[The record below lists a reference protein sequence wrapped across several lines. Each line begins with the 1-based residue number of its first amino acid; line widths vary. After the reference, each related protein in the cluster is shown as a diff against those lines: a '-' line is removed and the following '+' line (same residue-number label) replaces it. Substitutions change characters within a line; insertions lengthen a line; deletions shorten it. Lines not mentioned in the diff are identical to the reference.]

1 MKAVLYDCLSRIQR
15 TFVGGSVRFLRPR
28 LLAAILLAASGFYFG
43 LLRSSSTSGRL
54 PVATNDSRH
63 FTENS
68 TLQSPISN
76 RYPPSETAITQ
87 ERISFAA
94 LPPRVTDA
102 LSNSWKIPHQLDDS
116 SIGLVSEEVVLR
128 SFSEHSSPSNRFAH
142 LSFLGTLG
150 GDAAAS
156 RLIRMMTDEFAG
168 TEFKKDDYLAMVRAI
183 VALGCIS
190 SRSAFAKEFLENAV
204 SEDYWAIHRTWSA
217 NPESPNPE
225 HQMNAWLARECLKA
239 LGIGG
244 NDAAVAAVIQRI
256 QNLPIEEQR
265 EWSGAVVDTHFNL
278 DRAKQRKRTVLLTE
292 AEDLLKEYAAWM
304 ETESGKKWSGWY
316 DSLLQGKP
324 QTDFQIQKPNP

>member
-1 MKAVLYDCLSRIQR
+1 MKGTSNTIVILSLVGLLSIGAWQRFQRSDHFSEPQRLEGEGSSRQASQDATLSR
-15 TFVGGSVRFLRPR
+15 GSLDT
-28 LLAAILLAASGFYFG
+28 
-43 LLRSSSTSGRL
+43 SSPSKADHPRL
-54 PVATNDSRH
+54 PV
-63 FTENS
+63 E
-68 TLQSPISN
+68 I
-76 RYPPSETAITQ
+76 E
-87 ERISFAA
+87 
-94 LPPRVTDA
+94 VA
-102 LSNSWKIPHQLDDS
+102 LSNSWKVPHQLDDS

-183 VALGCIS
+183 VAMGCIS
-190 SRSAFAKEFLENAV
+190 SRSAFAKEFLEAAV
-204 SEDYWAIHRTWSA
+204 SEDYWAIHRTWSVH
-217 NPESPNPE
+217 PESSNPE
-225 HQMNAWLARECLKA
+225 HDMNAWLARECLKA

-244 NDAAVAAVIQRI
+244 NDAAVATVIRRI

-316 DSLLQGKP
+316 ETLLQGKP
-324 QTDFQIQKPNP
+324 STDFQIQKPNP

>member
-1 MKAVLYDCLSRIQR
+1 MKALRIIALSV
-15 TFVGGSVRFLRPR
+15 F
-28 LLAAILLAASGFYFG
+28 AAASS
-43 LLRSSSTSGRL
+43 LMILRSLYRL
-54 PVATNDSRH
+54 PGSIASTQHAVVSQPGKAVPRPIFSNALTGATALVAS
-63 FTENS
+63 ENMAAS
-68 TLQSPISN
+68 ELPPAISN
-76 RYPPSETAITQ
+76 
-87 ERISFAA
+87 
-94 LPPRVTDA
+94 A

-204 SEDYWAIHRTWSA
+204 SEDYWAIHRTWSV

-265 EWSGAVVDTHFNL
+265 AWSGAVVDTYFNL

-292 AEDLLKEYAAWM
+292 AEDLLKEYTAWM

-316 DSLLQGKP
+316 DSLLQRKP
-324 QTDFQIQKPNP
+324 